1 MIHTFF
7 LNYKI
12 NYSFL
17 LIPLIVQL
25 FFCTCQLLNGL
36 QDIMLCGRQLLHNFS
51 TPKRFLS
58 QKDEII
64 VSHLVI
70 LLVAC
75 FVIRKNILCRLVAG
89 TGPSVFHSS
98 SLWHTILYHLQP
110 LHLPPVSPLLSSLS
124 LLSSA
129 ISQIQSKSQ

>member
-89 TGPSVFHSS
+89 TGPSVFRSS

>member
-12 NYSFL
+12 NYSFFINTTNCAAL
-17 LIPLIVQL
+17 LLHL
-25 FFCTCQLLNGL
+25 SALKWF

-51 TPKRFLS
+51 TPKRFLL

-75 FVIRKNILCRLVAG
+75 FVVRKNILCRLVAG
-89 TGPSVFHSS
+89 TGPSVFRSS